1 MGATFVDTIAGQTMN
16 LDLTKTVG
24 GAKDLPGLC
33 TDLFLIVIRMREA
46 EDLGDPASL
55 RKLIS
60 YYLDLFEKNCKAIG
74 ITSEAISETKYALV
88 ALIDETV
95 LSVPGICRDYW
106 FTRPLQL
113 DLFGDN
119 IAGEEFYNKLQKML
133 LSIEK
138 NKGVLE
144 IYYICLSLGF
154 EGRYKLFNAEERV
167 SIMEDLGRK
176 IRRTKIRSSSGI
188 SPHGA
193 RTDSLK
199 RRRRSSGFLFPLWLA
214 VIMVAGGIVALY
226 MSLFVMSAT
235 QAAGIMD
242 FLGNLTFK

>member
-16 LDLTKTVG
+16 LDLTKTLG
-24 GAKDLPGLC
+24 GAKDLQGLC

-55 RKLIS
+55 RKLIG

-74 ITSEAISETKYALV
+74 IGQESLREAKYALV

-119 IAGEEFYNKLQKML
+119 IAGEEFYNKLQKMMKDT
-133 LSIEK
+133 EK
-138 NKGVLE
+138 NKDVLE

-154 EGRYKLFNAEERV
+154 EGRYKLYNAEERV
-167 SIMEDLGRK
+167 SIMEELGRK
-176 IRRTKIRSSSGI
+176 IRRTRIRSSSGL
-188 SPHGA
+188 SPHGS
-193 RTDSLK
+193 RTDFVK
-199 RRRRSSGFLFPLWLA
+199 RRKSSVFLFPVWLA
-214 VIMVAGGIVALY
+214 AVLLAGGAAVIY
-226 MSLFVMSAT
+226 MSLFYMSAA
-235 QAAGIMD
+235 QAAGIME
-242 FLGNLTFK
+242 FLGKLTFK